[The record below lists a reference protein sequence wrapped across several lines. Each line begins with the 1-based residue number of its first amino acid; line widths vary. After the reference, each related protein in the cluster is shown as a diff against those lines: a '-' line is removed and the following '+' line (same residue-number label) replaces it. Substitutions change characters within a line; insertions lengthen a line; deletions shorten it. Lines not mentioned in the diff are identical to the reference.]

1 VDAYGEW
8 LAVAALFLRK
18 EPKVSTGQAIAFYV
32 VKKYEVL
39 SPC

>member
-1 VDAYGEW
+1 MGMVW

-18 EPKVSTGQAIAFYV
+18 GSKVSIGQAIAFYV

-39 SPC
+39 YSC